1 MIAGVPGTGIGGIY
15 YVLLVAWMPVRE
27 FIRMLAG
34 ARGFRL
40 RTIATLVV
48 LAVTIVGALWVEAV
62 VLKWLLMQWLVA
74 STPGVGGD
82 IGRLA
87 MLRSSA
93 AAEADAVVPMVGL
106 VAITL
111 LALVVAGV
119 HALRLLARRSR
130 SAVHV

>member
-74 STPGVGGD
+74 SMPGAGGS

-106 VAITL
+106 VGITL
-111 LALVVAGV
+111 LALVVMGV
-119 HALRLLARRSR
+119 HVLRLLVRRSR
-130 SAVHV
+130 SVVHV

>member
-74 STPGVGGD
+74 STPGAGGN

-106 VAITL
+106 VGITL
-111 LALVVAGV
+111 LALVVMGV
-119 HALRLLARRSR
+119 HVLRLLVRRSR
-130 SAVHV
+130 SVVHV